1 MKVETN
7 KVISL
12 SYELKV
18 DGEVIET
25 VNADKPMQFIFG
37 SGYLLPK
44 FEANVNGKKVG
55 DTFEFSLAA
64 ADAYGETNPDAI
76 VELPK
81 DIFMVEGKIEEGLL
95 TVGSVLPMS
104 DAQGNRLN
112 GTIEEVRDDVVVMDF
127 NHPLAGADLHFKG
140 KVEEVR
146 DATQEELTNGLFG
159 ERAAGCGSD
168 ATDCGGGCSGCK

>member
-18 DGEVIET
+18 DGDVIET
-25 VNADKPMQFIFG
+25 VTADKPMQFIFG

-44 FEANVNGKKVG
+44 FESNIEGKNIG
-55 DTFEFSLAA
+55 DTFEFSLTAEE
-64 ADAYGETNPDAI
+64 AYGDTNPDAI

-81 DIFMVEGKIEEGLL
+81 HIFEVEGKIEEGLL
-95 TVGSVLPMS
+95 TLGNVLPMS

-112 GTIEEVRDDVVVMDF
+112 GTIEEIREDVVVMDF
-127 NHPLAGADLHFKG
+127 NHPLAGEDLHFKG
-140 KVEEVR
+140 KVEAVR
-146 DATQEELTNGLFG
+146 EATEEEMMNGLYG
-159 ERAAGCGSD
+159 ERAASDCGG
-168 ATDCGGGCSGCK
+168 DCGGGCSGCH